1 MSLTVHSPRRSPWRR
16 LPSVLALAVIVSSV
30 LAACAAGADPT
41 TASFDPTGPCTAD
54 GQRPGAYPDLEGL
67 LPAAWGDRAP
77 DNLNSGRTCT
87 TEALGTLAGQ
97 GVDELRFAGATWKLG
112 AASGMTVAVFDATGL
127 DPAKMIEFYEA
138 GAKVARRTDKY
149 QVSET
154 TVGGQPASRL
164 DVLGSDG
171 TAQTVVAWPAKE
183 PGRVNVLLAADLG
196 DTKVAEVLDTLGT
209 R

>member
-1 MSLTVHSPRRSPWRR
+1 MSVTVRFLRRLPLRR
-16 LPSVLALAVIVSSV
+16 LPSVLALAVIVPLA
-30 LAACAAGADPT
+30 LAACAAGPDPT
-41 TASFDPTGPCTAD
+41 AASFDPTGPCTVD
-54 GQRPGAYPDLEGL
+54 GQSPGAYPELEGL
-67 LPAAWGDRAP
+67 LPAAWGERPP

-87 TEALGTLAGQ
+87 TDALGTLAGQ

-154 TVGGQPASRL
+154 TVGGKPASRL

-171 TAQTVVAWPAKE
+171 TAQTVVAWPAQE

-196 DTKVAEVLDTLGT
+196 DTKVAEVLDTLGA